1 MISVSITCKLCYIFL
16 LLYTPSTFVCDPDL
30 GGKTISYEKS
40 KAMVEMNALT
50 KVMKIIIMT
59 IINNQIIIKRRII
72 IILRIMTKITIIIN
86 NDSKIHWTDKNVND
100 KIIIRLKCSINSNWL
115 VWKVAFLQTVLKSI
129 CAASFFS
136 DTRTLLQM
144 KDQCIRVNFV

>member
-1 MISVSITCKLCYIFL
+1 MISVSITYKLCYFFL

-50 KVMKIIIMT
+50 KVMKTIMI

-72 IILRIMTKITIIIN
+72 TILRIMTKITIIIN
-86 NDSKIHWTDKNVND
+86 NDSKIH
-100 KIIIRLKCSINSNWL
+100 
-115 VWKVAFLQTVLKSI
+115 
-129 CAASFFS
+129 
-136 DTRTLLQM
+136 
-144 KDQCIRVNFV
+144 